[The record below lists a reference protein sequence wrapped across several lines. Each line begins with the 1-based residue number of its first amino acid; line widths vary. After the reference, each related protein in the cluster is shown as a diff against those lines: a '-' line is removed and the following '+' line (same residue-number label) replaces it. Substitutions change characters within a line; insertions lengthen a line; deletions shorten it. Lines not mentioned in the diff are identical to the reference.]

1 MKYYAIPGID
11 NYYVTK
17 DGHVYSR
24 FKKSYRQLKTRINK
38 DGYNS
43 LTIKGKTYT
52 VHILMART
60 FLENPE
66 GYKYVNHKNGCRT
79 DDRLSNLKYSN
90 NLYKSEEYV
99 SIPRNKK
106 NSRYGRKLTN
116 LQVEAIKCLF
126 INSDMTNNQLAELF
140 NVSSSTISNIINF
153 KTYRTI

>member
-43 LTIKGKTYT
+43 LTLKGKTYT

-60 FLENPE
+60 FLENPN
-66 GYKYVNHKNGCRT
+66 GYKYVNHINGNRT

-90 NLYKSEEYV
+90 NLYKSEKYV
-99 SIPRNKK
+99 SMPRKKK
-106 NSRYGRKLTN
+106 NSPYGRKLTN

-126 INSDMTNNQLAELF
+126 IHSDMTNGQIAELF
-140 NVSSSTISNIINF
+140 DVSRSTISNIVNF
-153 KTYRTI
+153 KTYRAI